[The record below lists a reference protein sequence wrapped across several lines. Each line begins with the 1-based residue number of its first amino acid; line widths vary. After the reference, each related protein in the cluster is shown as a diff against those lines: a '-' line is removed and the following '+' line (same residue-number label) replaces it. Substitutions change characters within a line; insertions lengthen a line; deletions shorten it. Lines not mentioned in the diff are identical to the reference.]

1 MTEAEYQQADIKHIE
16 PPAEPEKPAPL
27 APDLETY
34 LAVLEAMKR
43 PKRHLTAAP
52 TFIPQNLAEQIQFY
66 DDGTNRRVYFYIN
79 KTWRYATLT

>member
-1 MTEAEYQQADIKHIE
+1 MTETEYKQQKITSIE
-16 PPAEPEKPAPL
+16 PPAVPEKPTPPAL
-27 APDLETY
+27 DLETY
-34 LAVLEAMKR
+34 LAVLEGMKR

-52 TFIPQNLAEQIQFY
+52 TFTPQNLAEQIQFY